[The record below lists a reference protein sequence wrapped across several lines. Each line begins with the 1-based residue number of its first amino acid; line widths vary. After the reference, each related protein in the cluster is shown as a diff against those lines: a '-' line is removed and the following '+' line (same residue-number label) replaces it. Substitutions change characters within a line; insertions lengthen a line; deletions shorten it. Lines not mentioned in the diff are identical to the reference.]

1 MDEAGTWRLAP
12 AYDLT
17 FSVGMNGYHS
27 TSIAG
32 EALNPT
38 AGHLRTLATARDLS
52 AHDASEV
59 IQQAADAVGQ
69 WESIAKALHIAPAVT
84 ARLAKVFTRM
94 RNEAFAPGTTPTKGA
109 RARRPKS
116 APE

>member
-94 RNEAFAPGTTPTKGA
+94 RNEAFAPGTTHTKGA